1 VEGYF
6 AVDKDSSGSE
16 VVRVDGSQSHT
27 HGPGLVLT
35 QFIWSEGSTIL
46 GNGEITDL
54 TLSTGLHKVDLR
66 VVDSGGN
73 EDTFYTN
80 ITVLP
85 GNFPE
90 VTSVFPTSGQLAG
103 GDLVTINGTGFTNIT
118 GVKFGVNLIPASS
131 VTVVSTTQIR
141 VLSPS
146 VSFGVSVPV
155 SVVTAV
161 GESLANPAASF
172 RYIGTSEIL
181 FSISTLFTFTN
192 PSTVAFGPD
201 GKLYAGNT
209 KGAIAKFTMNED
221 YSAVVKMD
229 VSATVAPNRDVLGI
243 AFDPSDPNPSLPA
256 VYFSSSKLFHGESRN
271 SFGDAVNGKISRA
284 SGANLDIVQDIVTG
298 LPVSELDHSVN
309 GIEFGKCSKRPC
321 SGSVDSAL
329 ILTD

>member
-6 AVDKDSSGSE
+6 AVDKDENGSE

-27 HGPGLVLT
+27 HGPGLTLT
-35 QFIWSEGSTIL
+35 QFIWSEGSKIL
-46 GNGEITDL
+46 GNGEITSL
-54 TLSTGLHKVDLR
+54 TLSTGVHKVDLR
-66 VVDSGGN
+66 VIDSGGN

-90 VTSVFPTSGQLAG
+90 VTSVFPKTGQLAG
-103 GDLVTINGTGFTNIT
+103 GELVTINGTGFTNIT
-118 GVKFGVNLIPASS
+118 GVKFGVTLIPASS
-131 VTVVSTTQIR
+131 VTVLSKTQIR

-146 VSFGVSVPV
+146 SSFGVSVPI
-155 SVVTAV
+155 SVITAV
-161 GESLANPAASF
+161 GESQANPAASF
-172 RYIGTSEIL
+172 RYIGTSDIL
-181 FSISTLFTFTN
+181 FTINTLFSFAN

-209 KGAIAKFTMNED
+209 KGAIARFTMNED
-221 YSAVVKMD
+221 YSAIVRMD
-229 VSATVAPNRDVLGI
+229 VSATVASGRDILGI

-271 SFGDAVNGKISRA
+271 SFGNAINGKISRA
-284 SGANLDIVQDIVTG
+284 TGANLDKVQDIVTG

-309 GIEFGKCSKRPC
+309 GIEFGKSKERR
-321 SGSVDSAL
+321 
-329 ILTD
+329 